1 MKIFY
6 TICLIIFLTLQ
17 YSLFFSNNSIL
28 TYINLKNNS
37 DDLDKK
43 ISLIDRK
50 NLLLNN
56 EIKFMK
62 KNQKYLEI
70 YAREKLGLIKDN
82 EIFFQI
88 IKNEKE

>member
-37 DDLDKK
+37 DDLNKK

-62 KNQKYLEI
+62 KNKKYLEI